1 MGRAACFDG
10 GGHAK
15 VASHVWHASFEC
27 TFLRG
32 LLMFV
37 FFLYLF
43 LTKLVAGQS
52 CSKGIVQKSCIR
64 IY

>member
-15 VASHVWHASFEC
+15 VASHVWHASIEC
-27 TFLRG
+27 KFLRG

-37 FFLYLF
+37 FFINLL
-43 LTKLVAGQS
+43 
-52 CSKGIVQKSCIR
+52 KS
-64 IY
+64 

>member
-1 MGRAACFDG
+1 MGRATCFDG

-15 VASHVWHASFEC
+15 VASHVPYLLNVNSV
-27 TFLRG
+27 RG

-37 FFLYLF
+37 FFLSLF

-52 CSKGIVQKSCIR
+52 CSKSIESCVR